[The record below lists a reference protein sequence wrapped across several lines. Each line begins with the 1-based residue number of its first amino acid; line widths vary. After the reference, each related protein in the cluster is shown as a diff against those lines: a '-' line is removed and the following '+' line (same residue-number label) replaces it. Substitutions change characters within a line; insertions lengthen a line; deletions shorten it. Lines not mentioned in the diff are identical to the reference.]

1 MEKRKGKGKKK
12 KKKKRNRAVEPTMSM
27 PIEEIIAEL
36 GDDDKSILSS
46 KLSELS
52 NLDSTALELFIDSWA
67 TIETERRRQIVVR
80 LAEIAEDN
88 VILSFDGIF
97 KYCLK
102 DGDDEVRSTAIEGLW
117 ENEESSLIDPLINM
131 LEEDSSE
138 KVQAVAAIAL
148 GKFVNLG
155 EDKKLHPNHMD
166 KVHRALLGAF
176 GDKSRPLEIRRRA
189 LESIAPASLPEVKT
203 AIREA
208 HESQNPRLVISA
220 VYAMGKSYDLSWL
233 PLLIKELDSPDAE
246 VRYEAAGA
254 CRELEEETA
263 VPHLI
268 RLVDDFDAD
277 VQVAALQ
284 ALAEIANTQAQECLK
299 RCLESEDEVVRQ
311 TAEEILNELQERE
324 DPLSFQM

>member
-1 MEKRKGKGKKK
+1 M
-12 KKKKRNRAVEPTMSM
+12 EPTMSM

-138 KVQAVAAIAL
+138 
-148 GKFVNLG
+148 
-155 EDKKLHPNHMD
+155 
-166 KVHRALLGAF
+166 RC
-176 GDKSRPLEIRRRA
+176 RRW
-189 LESIAPASLPEVKT
+189 
-203 AIREA
+203 
-208 HESQNPRLVISA
+208 Q
-220 VYAMGKSYDLSWL
+220 LS
-233 PLLIKELDSPDAE
+233 
-246 VRYEAAGA
+246 
-254 CRELEEETA
+254 
-263 VPHLI
+263 H
-268 RLVDDFDAD
+268 
-277 VQVAALQ
+277 
-284 ALAEIANTQAQECLK
+284 
-299 RCLESEDEVVRQ
+299 
-311 TAEEILNELQERE
+311 
-324 DPLSFQM
+324 